1 MKAFLVQLPPL
12 VLDFNCSLPLMY
24 WLSKRT
30 THAGEINGE
39 KSSQRALPF
48 SLRVASGDICEEN
61 GTHPNPKQPQKVNTS
76 MVTSMGE
83 P

>member
-12 VLDFNCSLPLMY
+12 VHDFNCSLPLMH

-48 SLRVASGDICEEN
+48 SLRVVEVYVKRRAHTQQN
-61 GTHPNPKQPQKVNTS
+61 NPK
-76 MVTSMGE
+76 
-83 P
+83 